1 MVFGSS
7 QMSNSERQKVLQL
20 TGSNSLRKIE
30 ASIAANIMQ
39 RKQLERLLAKYKLT
53 LPLSTNSI
61 KDNRYG
67 NADRYVMVTIDT
79 LLNLLRFIFSL
90 LIATIPV
97 ITT

>member
-7 QMSNSERQKVLQL
+7 QMSNSERQKVLQPR
-20 TGSNSLRKIE
+20 GSKSVRQLE

-61 KDNRYG
+61 KDNR
-67 NADRYVMVTIDT
+67 
-79 LLNLLRFIFSL
+79 
-90 LIATIPV
+90 
-97 ITT
+97 

>member
-61 KDNRYG
+61 KDNR
-67 NADRYVMVTIDT
+67 
-79 LLNLLRFIFSL
+79 
-90 LIATIPV
+90 
-97 ITT
+97 